1 MTNTPD
7 TQLAES
13 IVAILETAIRRG
25 ARVDIDGLGSFVPDG
40 SGGFAFIS
48 RRLPKVFITYVHEDA
63 TAADRLYKELAAHGF
78 DPWIDRCKLL
88 PGQNWPRAIEDA
100 LSVSDF
106 VIACFS
112 TQSEIKRGGFQAELR
127 YALDCARRMP
137 LDSVF
142 LIPVRLDDC
151 RVPSRIQDQVQYV
164 DMFPSWEEGFA
175 RVMRTLEA
183 SVPNLAEPVLLS

>member
-1 MTNTPD
+1 MTD
-7 TQLAES
+7 S
-13 IVAILETAIRRG
+13 IIEVVKTALDRG
-25 ARVDIDGLGSFVPDG
+25 ARIDIDGLGSFLPG
-40 SGGFAFIS
+40 AEGGFDFVS
-48 RRLPKVFITYVHEDA
+48 RQLPKVFVTYVHEDA
-63 TAADRLYKELAAHGF
+63 RSVERLGRDLARHGF

-100 LSVSDF
+100 LSVANF

-112 TQSEIKRGGFQAELR
+112 TSSANKRGGFQAELR

-151 RVPSRIQDQVQYV
+151 RVPQRVQDEVQYV
-164 DMFPSWEEGFA
+164 DMFPSWDAGFA
-175 RVMRTLEA
+175 RVLRVLATNA
-183 SVPNLAEPVLLS
+183 VYSAEPLLR